1 MQADGDGG
9 FEGGCFM
16 VLLDFVCG
24 DVVRSTSRDIDRGT
38 LSGAR
43 VVFSREAHEWGGAD
57 VVLRWKP
64 IQLWRKGLR
73 ITDDEKNGH
82 DHRTHRSN
90 LTKLL

>member
-1 MQADGDGG
+1 MFYVGSRGR
-9 FEGGCFM
+9 

-38 LSGAR
+38 FEVGR
-43 VVFSREAHEWGGAD
+43 VVFSREQRAHEWGGAD
-57 VVLRWKP
+57 VLRWKP

-73 ITDDEKNGH
+73 TTDDGKNGH
-82 DHRTHRSN
+82 DHRTHTSN